1 MLRTIHLGL
10 GSNIEPRASYLA
22 EARLSIEDAVGEVVA
37 QSSVYESEPWGF
49 QSDTWFL
56 NQVLVCQ
63 TTLPLLE
70 VLRTTQSIERQLG
83 RTAKTRGIYR
93 ARTLDIDILLAGDER
108 IGTPELQIPHPHIAD
123 RRFVLAPLAELDPN
137 GHAPG
142 VTASWR
148 ELLARCTD
156 TGAVRLYAR

>member
-10 GSNIEPRASYLA
+10 GSNIEPRASYLV
-22 EARLSIEDAVGEVVA
+22 EARQSIDYAVGRVVGL
-37 QSSVYESEPWGF
+37 SSVYESEPWGF
-49 QSDTWFL
+49 QSETWFL

-108 IGTPELQIPHPHIAD
+108 IGTPELQIPHPHIAA
-123 RRFVLAPLAELDPN
+123 RRFVLVPLAELDPN

>member
-1 MLRTIHLGL
+1 MLRTIHLVL

-22 EARLSIEDAVGEVVA
+22 EARQSIDCTVGRVVG

-49 QSDTWFL
+49 QSETWFL

-63 TTLPLLE
+63 TALPLLE
-70 VLRTTQSIERQLG
+70 VLRATQSIERQLG
-83 RTAKTRGIYR
+83 RTAKTSGIYR
-93 ARTLDIDILLAGDER
+93 ARTLDIDILLAGNER
-108 IGTPELQIPHPHIAD
+108 VGTPELQIPHPRIAT

-137 GHAPG
+137 GRAPG